1 MRGKKKIY
9 FVSCLRIQSAV
20 KGKARLQEREAAAF
34 SQEAEM
40 NAGVQLL
47 CSLLILGA

>member
-1 MRGKKKIY
+1 MFEDTVG
-9 FVSCLRIQSAV
+9 CE
-20 KGKARLQEREAAAF
+20 GEEGELQEREAAAF